1 MTKSKHAVII
11 TPDSLQA
18 YGLRVL
24 LEEYFLIED
33 FSFYTNINDIEV
45 NLHKADLIFVHADFY
60 FSLYAKLMPVKNK
73 TIVLAKNKGSVSPD
87 ISVLDITQEQAS
99 LLEDLNNLCAQKLNN
114 KNTQNHQA
122 NDNKYELSDRE
133 IEVLALIAKG
143 YMNKTIADE
152 LNISINTVLTHRKNL
167 TSKLGIKT
175 VSGMTMYAIL
185 NGLISAEDIQ

>member
-1 MTKSKHAVII
+1 MIKNKHVLII
-11 TPDSLQA
+11 TPDFLQA
-18 YGLRVL
+18 HGLKTL
-24 LEEYFLIED
+24 LEDIFSDEN
-33 FSFYTNINDIEV
+33 FSFTLTTDDIKINPT
-45 NLHKADLIFVHADFY
+45 KCDLLFVRSDYY
-60 FSLYAKLMPVKNK
+60 FSLYNKLAPVKNK
-73 TIVLAKNKGSVSPD
+73 TIVLNKGQSLGVTD
-87 ISVLDITQEQAS
+87 ISVLNIFQDQDS
-99 LLEDLNNLCAQKLNN
+99 LIDDLNNLCISKLNQRTSGN
-114 KNTQNHQA
+114 QQSI
-122 NDNKYELSDRE
+122 DNKFELSDRE